1 MSLKEKF
8 KSMWSKVCKKSN
20 GDKTE
25 KGKHNADDCDCGC
38 TVNKNPSDA
47 EISAEE
53 VVREEI
59 FPAGKRKTRAKT
71 TPDPVVRKTTSCAAK
86 KRSRPTNSNYRMI
99 DPDDNSCDTSKS

>member
-1 MSLKEKF
+1 MNIKEKF
-8 KSMWSKVCKKSN
+8 KSMWNKVCKRS
-20 GDKTE
+20 GDDKKK
-25 KGKHNADDCDCGC
+25 KGKCDADCDCGC

-59 FPAGKRKTRAKT
+59 FPAGKRKTRASA